1 MGNNRRTNG
10 SANQKRSL
18 GSRVGLQKATPPPRR
33 AAQSAPRPAQT
44 PPRPQQAPP
53 RPQSQLNP
61 QKPGYRPG
69 APKKQRRVT
78 QAEQLRRRRR
88 RRILGV

>member
-33 AAQSAPRPAQT
+33 AAQSASHPARPCRA
-44 PPRPQQAPP
+44 RSRHRSA
-53 RPQSQLNP
+53 RKAS
-61 QKPGYRPG
+61 
-69 APKKQRRVT
+69 
-78 QAEQLRRRRR
+78 
-88 RRILGV
+88 

>member
-33 AAQSAPRPAQT
+33 AAQSASQPRPCRA
-44 PPRPQQAPP
+44 RSRHRSA
-53 RPQSQLNP
+53 RKAS
-61 QKPGYRPG
+61 
-69 APKKQRRVT
+69 
-78 QAEQLRRRRR
+78 
-88 RRILGV
+88 

>member
-33 AAQSAPRPAQT
+33 PM
-44 PPRPQQAPP
+44 
-53 RPQSQLNP
+53 
-61 QKPGYRPG
+61 YW
-69 APKKQRRVT
+69 
-78 QAEQLRRRRR
+78 
-88 RRILGV
+88 